1 MTEPQQLHV
10 AFVTGGSG
18 FIGQQF
24 ITYLTQRGV
33 KVRALARSESAM
45 GSVRQA
51 GAEPIQGDLDD
62 EQALVASMTGC
73 DVVFHLA
80 AKGNGWARYED
91 FYHANVIGTEH
102 VLAAARTAAIP
113 RLVYMSTEAEV
124 TVNDAKA
131 RHELGYQT
139 TVSFEAGLAMM
150 NMA

>member
-51 GAEPIQGDLDD
+51 GAEPVQGDLDD

-73 DVVFHLA
+73 DVVFHWRR
-80 AKGNGWARYED
+80 KGMAGHD
-91 FYHANVIGTEH
+91 ILSVD
-102 VLAAARTAAIP
+102 
-113 RLVYMSTEAEV
+113 STNAHMV
-124 TVNDAKA
+124 KC
-131 RHELGYQT
+131 RHKQ
-139 TVSFEAGLAMM
+139 VSLRDSSS
-150 NMA
+150 